1 MEENKVAI
9 NVSELEKEIKDLVD
23 DFKIDLE
30 YLLDNV
36 EDYIKVDQD
45 IGEEEE
51 NTKFKVGDVITGKD
65 ANGYHITTKDSVL
78 VVTDIFG
85 PDDIKVKVLAH
96 KLYFDEVGDEYE
108 VHPEEFKLITDILWE
123 SD

>member
-30 YLLDNV
+30 FLLDNV

-51 NTKFKVGDVITGKD
+51 EENTKFKVGDVITGKD
-65 ANGYHITTKDSVL
+65 AYGYTITTKDSVL
-78 VVTDIFG
+78 VVTDIFS
-85 PDDIKVKVLAH
+85 PDEIKVKVLAH
-96 KLYFDEVGDEYE
+96 KLYFDKVGEEYE
-108 VHPEEFKLITDILWE
+108 VHPEEFKLITDIL
-123 SD
+123 